1 MPSTKMNWLTGGGE
15 AGELIRAKDWS
26 STPLGPIEEWPQS
39 LRTAVSL
46 CLSSTFPIL
55 IAWGPEDIQIYN
67 DAYRPICGPKHP
79 EAIGQNFKICWA
91 TALPVVGD
99 AFDRAHE
106 GEGTYIRDQRMFL
119 DRYGYLEEAF
129 MTFSFSP
136 IGVESG
142 EVGGVFHPISEST
155 DKVLGAR
162 RTAVLRDVSAAI
174 AKSLSIEELC
184 QALTLRYE
192 SMELD
197 LPFVLFY
204 QLNGNTLQRKG
215 VAGVSSDSRMA
226 PQSVELDN
234 FELNI
239 ELKNTEGWPFE
250 KLMQSLAITEVND
263 LQTRFGS
270 EPSGPYP
277 EAPTSALMLPIMVVG
292 SERPFGFLIAG
303 VSARRA
309 LDAEYS
315 DFYALLSNAVSTAV
329 ANVVAY
335 QHEQR
340 KAEELAE
347 IDRAKTA
354 FFSNVSHEFRTPLT
368 LMVGPLEDALADSD
382 EPLGDAQRQRL
393 EVTHRNSLRLLK
405 LVNALLD
412 FSRIEAGR
420 AKGNFAAT
428 NLAQLTEDLSGVFR
442 STIEKAGLRYDVT
455 VADLGEAV
463 YLDRDMWEKIVFNL
477 LSNAFK
483 FTFSG
488 SIAVTLMRVEGFA
501 RLEISDTGSGIAEE
515 ELPRVFERF
524 HRIENSK
531 GRTYEGTGIGLAM
544 IQELV
549 KLHKGKIGVTSEP
562 GKGSTFYVEIPFGTA
577 HVPSAELAGANNQ
590 GDAVVTEP
598 ADTLGTSFI
607 QEAQGWLP
615 ESQQATEGLPPQPVM
630 HSGQSTL
637 NSDAVPIRIL
647 LADDNSDMRGYLRR
661 LMENYAVVETCG
673 DGEAAYQA
681 ICRERPDVVVSD
693 VMMPVLD
700 GFGLIEKVRNNQ
712 AIKDVPIILL
722 SARAGEEAKIEGL
735 AAGADDY
742 LVKPFSANELLSRVK
757 YQVDA
762 ARRRKAAQ
770 SELALSEQYFRSL
783 VDASTAIIWTCDA
796 TGYCT
801 YLSRRWGEVTG
812 RDTNLD
818 LGYGWIDNVHPE
830 DQQHTRDTFL
840 SATNS
845 LSPFN
850 IIYRLRHANGDYRW
864 AIDSGAP
871 LFDKGIVTGFVG
883 TVVDVHDERVAK
895 DSMELLANDLTEI
908 NQRQNEFL
916 VTLAHE
922 LRNPLAPIRSGLE
935 IMRLSTS
942 ANQRVNNIHQMMDR
956 QVNHLTHLVDDL
968 LDIARITKGK
978 INLKKERVALKTVL
992 TNAVEI
998 SMPLIEAHHHEL
1010 IVDIREQD
1018 LTIDADPHRITQV
1031 ISNVLNNA
1039 AKYTPNGGKI
1049 VVTAF
1054 AEGDAAVLTVKDT
1067 GIGLSTEALSTVF
1080 ELFSQIQTEVDR
1092 AQGGLGIG
1100 LHLVKR
1106 LVDLHD
1112 GSVAVSSLGKGKGS
1126 TFIIRLPRVVTAQVS
1141 QNVETS
1147 TSTESATALRILI
1160 VDDNRDGAETL
1171 ATLME
1176 YCGHTACTAGNGKDA
1191 LALAAEALPHIVFL
1205 DIGLPDMSG
1214 YEVAVEMRKM
1224 ASLKHTRF
1232 VALTGRGAETDKA
1245 QALAVGFD
1253 YHLTKPASLDRLN
1266 EILSSSA

>member
-1 MPSTKMNWLTGGGE
+1 MKTNWLTGGGE
-15 AGELIRAKDWS
+15 VGELIREKDWS
-26 STPLGPIEEWPQS
+26 ATPLGPIEEWPQS

-99 AFDRAHE
+99 AFDRAHQ

-119 DRYGYLEEAF
+119 DRFGYLEEAF

-162 RTAVLRDVSAAI
+162 RTAVLRDVSAGI
-174 AKSLSIEELC
+174 AKSQSIEELC
-184 QALTLRYE
+184 DALPQRYE
-192 SMELD
+192 SLALD

-204 QLNGNTLQRKG
+204 QLDGSTLQRMG
-215 VAGVSSDSRMA
+215 IAGLDEHSAMA
-226 PQSVELDN
+226 PASVELGS
-234 FELNI
+234 
-239 ELKNTEGWPFE
+239 TGGWPFDTA
-250 KLMQSLAITEVND
+250 MRSLAITEVSD
-263 LQTRFGS
+263 LQARFGA
-270 EPSGPYP
+270 EPCGPYP
-277 EAPTSALMLPIMVVG
+277 EIPTSALLLPITVVG
-292 SERPFGFLIAG
+292 SERPFGFLVAG

-309 LDAEYS
+309 LDTEYS

-340 KAEELAE
+340 KAEERAE

-368 LMVGPLEDALADSD
+368 LMVGPLEDALSDSD
-382 EPLGDAQRQRL
+382 EPLGDAQRERL

-420 AKGNFAAT
+420 AKASFAAT

-442 STIEKAGLRYDVT
+442 SAIEKAGLRYDVT
-455 VADLGEAV
+455 VADLGEPV

-483 FTFSG
+483 FTFNG
-488 SIAVTLMRVEGFA
+488 SIGVTLKRTDGFA
-501 RLEISDTGSGIAEE
+501 RLEIKDTGSGMAAE

-549 KLHKGKIGVTSEP
+549 KLHQGKIGVTSEP
-562 GKGSTFYVEIPFGTA
+562 GTGSTFYVEIPFGTE
-577 HVPSAELAGANNQ
+577 HVPSADLS
-590 GDAVVTEP
+590 GDATQGTPVVTAP
-598 ADTLGTSFI
+598 ADTLGTSYI
-607 QEAQGWLP
+607 QEALGWLP
-615 ESQQATEGLPPQPVM
+615 QAQQAAEGLSSHYVAQAAAKTIIN
-630 HSGQSTL
+630 G
-637 NSDAVPIRIL
+637 DATPIRIL
-647 LADDNSDMRGYLRR
+647 LADDNSDMRGYLKR
-661 LMENYAVVETCG
+661 LMENYALVETCG

-700 GFGLIEKVRNNQ
+700 GFGLIEKVRNNE

-762 ARRRKAAQ
+762 ERRRQAAQ
-770 SELALSEQYFRSL
+770 SELALSEKYFRSL
-783 VDASTAIIWTCDA
+783 VDASTAIIWTSDA
-796 TGYCT
+796 TGSCT
-801 YLSRRWGEVTG
+801 YLSKRWGEVTG
-812 RDTNLD
+812 RDTTLD
-818 LGYGWIDNVHPE
+818 LGFGWIDNVHP
-830 DQQHTRDTFL
+830 DDRQHTRGTL
-840 SATNS
+840 SLAKQS
-845 LSPFN
+845 LGPFN
-850 IIYRLRHANGDYRW
+850 VTYRLRHANGDYRW
-864 AIDSGAP
+864 AVDSGAP
-871 LFDKGIVTGFVG
+871 LLDNDIITGYVG
-883 TVVDVHDERVAK
+883 TVIDVHDERAAK
-895 DSMELLANDLTEI
+895 DAMEVLANDLSEI

-922 LRNPLAPIRSGLE
+922 LRNPLAPIRNGLE
-935 IMRLSTS
+935 IMRLSAS

-978 INLKKERVALKTVL
+978 INLKKERVTLRTVL

-998 SMPLIEAHHHEL
+998 SMPLIEANQHEL
-1010 IVDIREQD
+1010 MVDIGEQD
-1018 LTIDADPHRITQV
+1018 LTIDADPNRITQV

-1054 AEGDAAVLTVKDT
+1054 AEGDVAVLTVKDS
-1067 GIGLSTEALSTVF
+1067 GIGLSPEALSTVF
-1080 ELFSQIQTEVDR
+1080 ELFSQIQAEVDR

-1106 LVDLHD
+1106 LVDLHE
-1112 GSVAVSSLGKGKGS
+1112 GSVAVTSPGKGQGS
-1126 TFIIRLPRVVTAQVS
+1126 TFTIRLPRLVTE
-1141 QNVETS
+1141 ETS
-1147 TSTESATALRILI
+1147 QSAQIGTQTESAPALRILI

-1171 ATLME
+1171 SMLME
-1176 YCGHTACTAGNGKDA
+1176 YCGHTTYVATTGKDA
-1191 LALAAEALPHIVFL
+1191 LTLAADISPDIIFL

-1214 YEVAVEMRKM
+1214 YEVAVEMRKI
-1224 ASLKHTRF
+1224 ASLKHARF
-1232 VALTGRGAETDKA
+1232 VALTGRGTETDKA
-1245 QALAVGFD
+1245 QAIAVGFD
-1253 YHLTKPASLDRLN
+1253 YHLTKPASLERLN
-1266 EILSSSA
+1266 EILSS

>member
-1 MPSTKMNWLTGGGE
+1 MNWLTGGGE
-15 AGELIRAKDWS
+15 AGEIIRSKDWS
-26 STPLGPIEEWPQS
+26 KTPLGPIEEWPQS

-99 AFDRAHE
+99 AFDRAHQ

-174 AKSLSIEELC
+174 AKSLSIEQLC
-184 QALTLRYE
+184 QALTQRYG

-197 LPFVLFY
+197 LPFILFY
-204 QLNGNTLQRKG
+204 QLNGNKLQRMG
-215 VAGVSSDSRMA
+215 FAGLSSNARMA
-226 PQSVELDN
+226 PELVDLDN
-234 FELNI
+234 VEPGNAD
-239 ELKNTEGWPFE
+239 GWPFD
-250 KLMQSLAITEVND
+250 KAMHSLTITEVND
-263 LQTRFGS
+263 LLTRFGN

-277 EAPTSALMLPIMVVG
+277 ETPSSALILPITVVG
-292 SERPFGFLIAG
+292 SERPYGFLIAG

-347 IDRAKTA
+347 LDRAKTA

-368 LMVGPLEDALADSD
+368 LMVGPLEDALADRD
-382 EPLGDAQRQRL
+382 EPLGDAQRKRL

-420 AKGNFAAT
+420 AKGNFAET

-442 STIEKAGLRYDVT
+442 SAIEKAGLSYDVN
-455 VADLGEAV
+455 VVDLGETI
-463 YLDRDMWEKIVFNL
+463 YIDRDMWEKIVFNL

-488 SIAVTLMRVEGFA
+488 SIGITLKRVEGFA
-501 RLEISDTGSGIAEE
+501 RLEINDTGSGIAAE

-549 KLHKGKIGVTSEP
+549 KLHKGNIGVTSEP
-562 GKGSTFYVEIPFGTA
+562 GKGSMFYVEIPFGTA
-577 HVPSAELAGANNQ
+577 HVASADLVSIATQ
-590 GDAVVTEP
+590 GKTVVAAPT
-598 ADTLGTSFI
+598 DTFGTSYI
-607 QEAQGWLP
+607 QEALGWLP
-615 ESQQATEGLPPQPVM
+615 DAHQAAEGLPSLSVVQVT
-630 HSGQSTL
+630 QSAIDGD
-637 NSDAVPIRIL
+637 NDATPIRIL
-647 LADDNSDMRGYLRR
+647 LADDNSDMRGYLKR
-661 LMENYAVVETCG
+661 LMENYAVVETCA

-681 ICRERPDVVVSD
+681 ICRERPDLVVSD

-700 GFGLIEKVRNNQ
+700 GFGLIEKVRNNE

-762 ARRRKAAQ
+762 ARRRQAAQ
-770 SELALSEQYFRSL
+770 FELALSEKYFRSL

-801 YLSRRWGEVTG
+801 YLSKRWGEVTG
-812 RDTNLD
+812 RDIELD
-818 LGYGWIDNVHPE
+818 LGFGWIGNVHPD
-830 DQQHTRDTFL
+830 DQSHTRDTFL
-840 SATNS
+840 SAQHS
-845 LSPFN
+845 LDPFN

-864 AIDSGAP
+864 AVDSGAP
-871 LFDKGIVTGFVG
+871 LFDHGVLTGFVG

-895 DSMELLANDLTEI
+895 DALEMLANDLTEV

-922 LRNPLAPIRSGLE
+922 LRNPLAPIRNGLE
-935 IMRLSTS
+935 IMRLST
-942 ANQRVNNIHQMMDR
+942 APNQRLGNVHQMMER

-998 SMPLIEAHHHEL
+998 SMPLIEANQHEL

-1049 VVTAF
+1049 VVTAL
-1054 AEGDAAVLTVKDT
+1054 AEDDVAVLTVKDT
-1067 GIGLSTEALSTVF
+1067 GVGLSPEALSTVF

-1100 LHLVKR
+1100 LHLVKG

-1112 GSVAVSSLGKGKGS
+1112 GSVSMSSLGEGKGS
-1126 TFIIRLPRVVTAQVS
+1126 TFTIRLPRVLNAPIS
-1141 QNVETS
+1141 RNVEKGNQIK
-1147 TSTESATALRILI
+1147 SAAALCILI

-1171 ATLME
+1171 STLME
-1176 YCGHTACTAGNGKDA
+1176 CCGHTAYTAATGKDA
-1191 LALAAEALPHIVFL
+1191 LALAAEVVPHIIFL

-1214 YEVAVEMRKM
+1214 YEVATEMKKI

-1245 QALAVGFD
+1245 QAMAVGFD
-1253 YHLTKPASLDRLN
+1253 YHLTKPASLERLN

>member
-1 MPSTKMNWLTGGGE
+1 MNWLTGGGE
-15 AGELIRAKDWS
+15 AGEIIRSKDWS
-26 STPLGPIEEWPQS
+26 KTPLGPIEDWPQS

-99 AFDRAHE
+99 AFDRAHQ

-142 EVGGVFHPISEST
+142 GVGGVFHPISEST

-162 RTAVLRDVSAAI
+162 RTAVLRDVSAGI

-184 QALTLRYE
+184 QALTQRYE

-197 LPFVLFY
+197 VPFVLFY
-204 QLNGNTLQRKG
+204 QLDGNTLQRMG
-215 VAGVSSDSRMA
+215 VAGISSNSRMA
-226 PQSVELDN
+226 PESVELGNAD
-234 FELNI
+234 
-239 ELKNTEGWPFE
+239 GWPFD
-250 KLMQSLAITEVND
+250 KAMQSLAITKVND
-263 LQTRFGS
+263 LLARFGN

-277 EAPTSALMLPIMVVG
+277 EIPSSAMMLPIMVVG
-292 SERPFGFLIAG
+292 SERPYGFLIAG

-368 LMVGPLEDALADSD
+368 LMVGPLEDALADTD
-382 EPLGDAQRQRL
+382 EPLGDAQRKRL

-442 STIEKAGLRYDVT
+442 SAIEKAGLRYDVN
-455 VADLGEAV
+455 VVDLGEAV
-463 YLDRDMWEKIVFNL
+463 YVDRDMWEKIVFNL

-483 FTFSG
+483 FTFTG
-488 SIAVTLMRVEGFA
+488 SISVTLKRVDDFA
-501 RLEISDTGSGIAEE
+501 RLEISDTGSGIAAE

-562 GKGSTFYVEIPFGTA
+562 GKGSTFYVEIPFGAA
-577 HVPSAELAGANNQ
+577 HVPSVDLAGSAVQ
-590 GDAVVTEP
+590 GDAVVTAP
-598 ADTLGTSFI
+598 ADTLGASYI
-607 QEAQGWLP
+607 QEALGWLP
-615 ESQQATEGLPPQPVM
+615 EAQQAAEEFPSRSAVQAV
-630 HSGQSTL
+630 QSTI
-637 NSDAVPIRIL
+637 NDDAVPIRIL
-647 LADDNSDMRGYLRR
+647 LADDNSDMRGYLKR
-661 LMENYAVVETCG
+661 LMENYASVETCG

-681 ICRERPDVVVSD
+681 ICRERPDLVVSD

-700 GFGLIEKVRNNQ
+700 GFGLIEKVRNNET
-712 AIKDVPIILL
+712 IKDVPIILL

-762 ARRRKAAQ
+762 ARRRQAAQ
-770 SELALSEQYFRSL
+770 SELALSEKYFRSL

-796 TGYCT
+796 SGYCT
-801 YLSRRWGEVTG
+801 YLSKRWGEVTG
-812 RDTNLD
+812 RDTTLD
-818 LGYGWIDNVHPE
+818 LGYGWIDNVHPD
-830 DQQHTRDTFL
+830 DQPHTRDTFL
-840 SATNS
+840 SAQQS
-845 LSPFN
+845 LDPFN

-864 AIDSGAP
+864 AVDSGAP
-871 LFDKGIVTGFVG
+871 LFDSGVLTGFVG
-883 TVVDVHDERVAK
+883 TVVDVHDERVTK
-895 DSMELLANDLTEI
+895 DALEVLANDLTEV

-922 LRNPLAPIRSGLE
+922 LRNPLAPIRNGLE

-942 ANQRVNNIHQMMDR
+942 ANQRVSNVHQMMDR

-998 SMPLIEAHHHEL
+998 SMPLIEANQHEL

-1031 ISNVLNNA
+1031 ISNLLNNA
-1039 AKYTPNGGKI
+1039 AKYTPHGGKI

-1054 AEGDAAVLTVKDT
+1054 AEGDLAVLTVEDN
-1067 GIGLSTEALSTVF
+1067 GIGLSPEALSTVF
-1080 ELFSQIQTEVDR
+1080 ELFSQIQAEVDR

-1100 LHLVKR
+1100 LHLVKG

-1112 GSVAVSSLGKGKGS
+1112 GSVSVDSLGKGKGS
-1126 TFIIRLPRVVTAQVS
+1126 TFTIRLPRIVAPKIS
-1141 QNVETS
+1141 QNVETGS
-1147 TSTESATALRILI
+1147 GPESATALRILI

-1171 ATLME
+1171 SMLME
-1176 YCGHTACTAGNGKDA
+1176 CCGHIAYMAANGKDS
-1191 LALAAEALPHIVFL
+1191 LALAADVLPDIVFL

-1214 YEVAVEMRKM
+1214 YEVAVEMRKI
-1224 ASLKHTRF
+1224 ASLKQTRF

-1245 QALAVGFD
+1245 QAFAAGFD
-1253 YHLTKPASLDRLN
+1253 YHLTKPASLERIN
-1266 EILSSSA
+1266 EILSGLA

>member
-1 MPSTKMNWLTGGGE
+1 MSEQQKMNWLTGGGE
-15 AGELIRAKDWS
+15 AGEIIRSKDWS
-26 STPLGPIEEWPQS
+26 KTPLGPIEEWPQS

-99 AFDRAHE
+99 AFDRAHQ

-184 QALTLRYE
+184 QALIQRYE
-192 SMELD
+192 SIELD

-204 QLNGNTLQRKG
+204 QLNGNRLQRMG
-215 VAGVSSDSRMA
+215 AAGVSNDARMA
-226 PQSVELDN
+226 PQVVELDN
-234 FELNI
+234 VEPGNSDV
-239 ELKNTEGWPFE
+239 WPFD
-250 KLMQSLAITEVND
+250 KAMKSLAITEVND
-263 LQTRFGS
+263 LEARFGS

-277 EAPTSALMLPIMVVG
+277 EFPSTALLLPIMVVG
-292 SERPFGFLIAG
+292 SERPYGFLIAG

-347 IDRAKTA
+347 LDRAKTA

-368 LMVGPLEDALADSD
+368 LMVGPLEDALADTD
-382 EPLGDAQRQRL
+382 EPLGDAQRKRL

-428 NLAQLTEDLSGVFR
+428 DLAQLTGDLSGVFR
-442 STIEKAGLRYDVT
+442 SAIESAGLRYNVT
-455 VADLGEAV
+455 VADLGEVV
-463 YLDRDMWEKIVFNL
+463 YIDQDMWEKIVFNL

-483 FTFSG
+483 FTLSG
-488 SIAVTLMRVEGFA
+488 SISVTLKRVGSFA
-501 RLEISDTGSGIAEE
+501 RLEISDTGSGIATE

-549 KLHKGKIGVTSEP
+549 KLHKGNIGVTSEL
-562 GKGSTFYVEIPFGTA
+562 GKGSAFYVDIPFGIA
-577 HVPSAELAGANNQ
+577 HIPSADLAGVGAQ
-590 GDAVVTEP
+590 RDTTKAASIG
-598 ADTLGTSFI
+598 TLGASYI
-607 QEAQGWLP
+607 QEALGWLP
-615 ESQQATEGLPPQPVM
+615 EAQHAAEEFPSRSIVQSA
-630 HSGQSTL
+630 QSTL
-637 NSDAVPIRIL
+637 SNDATPIRIL
-647 LADDNSDMRGYLRR
+647 LVDDNSDMRGYLKR
-661 LMENYAVVETCG
+661 LMEDYAAVETCG

-681 ICRERPDVVVSD
+681 ICREKPDLVVSD

-700 GFGLIEKVRNNQ
+700 GFGLIEKVRGNE

-742 LVKPFSANELLSRVK
+742 LVKPFSANELMSRVR

-762 ARRRKAAQ
+762 ARRRRAAQ
-770 SELALSEQYFRSL
+770 SELALSEKYFRTL
-783 VDASTAIIWTCDA
+783 VDASAAIIWTCDA

-801 YLSRRWGEVTG
+801 YLSKRWGEVTG
-812 RDTNLD
+812 RDTELD
-818 LGYGWIDNVHPE
+818 LGFGWIDNVHPD
-830 DQQHTRDTFL
+830 DQPHTRDTFL
-840 SATNS
+840 SAKQS
-845 LSPFN
+845 LLPFN
-850 IIYRLRHANGDYRW
+850 IIYRLRHADGDYRW
-864 AIDSGAP
+864 AVDSGAP
-871 LFDKGIVTGFVG
+871 LLDNGIVTGFVG

-895 DSMELLANDLTEI
+895 DAMEVLANDLTEV

-922 LRNPLAPIRSGLE
+922 LRNPLAPIRNGLE

-942 ANQRVNNIHQMMDR
+942 TNQSVSNIHQMMDR

-998 SMPLIEAHHHEL
+998 SMPLIEANQHEL
-1010 IVDIREQD
+1010 IVDIQEQD
-1018 LTIDADPHRITQV
+1018 LTIDADPQRITQV

-1054 AEGDAAVLTVKDT
+1054 AEGDVAILTVKDN
-1067 GIGLSTEALSTVF
+1067 GIGLSPEALSTVF
-1080 ELFSQIQTEVDR
+1080 ELFSQIQAEVDR

-1106 LVDLHD
+1106 LIDLHD
-1112 GSVAVSSLGKGKGS
+1112 GSVAMSSLGEGEGS
-1126 TFIIRLPRVVTAQVS
+1126 TFTIRLPRILTAQIS
-1141 QNVETS
+1141 QNVETNIG
-1147 TSTESATALRILI
+1147 TGSAAPLRILI

-1171 ATLME
+1171 SMLME
-1176 YCGHTACTAGNGKDA
+1176 CCGHTAYMAANGKDA
-1191 LALAAEALPHIVFL
+1191 LALAANVLPDIVFL

-1214 YEVAVEMRKM
+1214 YEVAVEMRKI

-1232 VALTGRGAETDKA
+1232 AALTGRGAEADKA
-1245 QALAVGFD
+1245 QAMAVGFD
-1253 YHLTKPASLDRLN
+1253 YHLTKPASLERLN
-1266 EILSSSA
+1266 EILSDSA

>member
-1 MPSTKMNWLTGGGE
+1 MHSE
-15 AGELIRAKDWS
+15 Q
-26 STPLGPIEEWPQS
+26 STP
-39 LRTAVSL
+39 
-46 CLSSTFPIL
+46 
-55 IAWGPEDIQIYN
+55 
-67 DAYRPICGPKHP
+67 
-79 EAIGQNFKICWA
+79 
-91 TALPVVGD
+91 
-99 AFDRAHE
+99 
-106 GEGTYIRDQRMFL
+106 
-119 DRYGYLEEAF
+119 
-129 MTFSFSP
+129 
-136 IGVESG
+136 
-142 EVGGVFHPISEST
+142 
-155 DKVLGAR
+155 
-162 RTAVLRDVSAAI
+162 
-174 AKSLSIEELC
+174 
-184 QALTLRYE
+184 
-192 SMELD
+192 
-197 LPFVLFY
+197 
-204 QLNGNTLQRKG
+204 
-215 VAGVSSDSRMA
+215 
-226 PQSVELDN
+226 
-234 FELNI
+234 
-239 ELKNTEGWPFE
+239 
-250 KLMQSLAITEVND
+250 
-263 LQTRFGS
+263 
-270 EPSGPYP
+270 
-277 EAPTSALMLPIMVVG
+277 
-292 SERPFGFLIAG
+292 
-303 VSARRA
+303 
-309 LDAEYS
+309 
-315 DFYALLSNAVSTAV
+315 
-329 ANVVAY
+329 
-335 QHEQR
+335 
-340 KAEELAE
+340 
-347 IDRAKTA
+347 
-354 FFSNVSHEFRTPLT
+354 
-368 LMVGPLEDALADSD
+368 
-382 EPLGDAQRQRL
+382 
-393 EVTHRNSLRLLK
+393 
-405 LVNALLD
+405 
-412 FSRIEAGR
+412 
-420 AKGNFAAT
+420 
-428 NLAQLTEDLSGVFR
+428 
-442 STIEKAGLRYDVT
+442 
-455 VADLGEAV
+455 
-463 YLDRDMWEKIVFNL
+463 
-477 LSNAFK
+477 
-483 FTFSG
+483 
-488 SIAVTLMRVEGFA
+488 
-501 RLEISDTGSGIAEE
+501 
-515 ELPRVFERF
+515 
-524 HRIENSK
+524 
-531 GRTYEGTGIGLAM
+531 
-544 IQELV
+544 
-549 KLHKGKIGVTSEP
+549 
-562 GKGSTFYVEIPFGTA
+562 
-577 HVPSAELAGANNQ
+577 
-590 GDAVVTEP
+590 
-598 ADTLGTSFI
+598 
-607 QEAQGWLP
+607 
-615 ESQQATEGLPPQPVM
+615 
-630 HSGQSTL
+630 
-637 NSDAVPIRIL
+637 NSDATPIRIL

-661 LMENYAVVETCG
+661 LLENYAVVETCG
-673 DGEAAYQA
+673 DGEAAYQG
-681 ICRERPDVVVSD
+681 ICRERPDLVVSD

-700 GFGLIEKVRNNQ
+700 GFGLIEKVRNNE

-796 TGYCT
+796 SGYCT

-830 DQQHTRDTFL
+830 DQQHTRDTFS
-840 SATNS
+840 SAKNS

-871 LFDKGIVTGFVG
+871 LFDNNIVTGFVG

-998 SMPLIEAHHHEL
+998 SMPLIEANRHEL

-1054 AEGDAAVLTVKDT
+1054 AEGEAAVLTVKDT
-1067 GIGLSTEALSTVF
+1067 GIGLSPEALSTVF

-1106 LVDLHD
+1106 LIDLHD

-1126 TFIIRLPRVVTAQVS
+1126 TFSIRLPRVVTAQVS

-1147 TSTESATALRILI
+1147 TPTESATALRILI

-1191 LALAAEALPHIVFL
+1191 LALAADALPHIVFL

>member
-1 MPSTKMNWLTGGGE
+1 MAAKSAHCRQPVSVLDFPNSYCMGAGGYPD
-15 AGELIRAKDWS
+15 LQR
-26 STPLGPIEEWPQS
+26 
-39 LRTAVSL
+39 
-46 CLSSTFPIL
+46 CLSSDL
-55 IAWGPEDIQIYN
+55 
-67 DAYRPICGPKHP
+67 RPQTSGGNRS
-79 EAIGQNFKICWA
+79 EFQNLLGHG
-91 TALPVVGD
+91 TAVVGE
-99 AFDRAHE
+99 AFDRAHQ

-119 DRYGYLEEAF
+119 DRFGYLEEAF

-162 RTAVLRDVSAAI
+162 RTAVLRDVSAGI
-174 AKSLSIEELC
+174 AKSQSIEELC
-184 QALTLRYE
+184 DALPQRYE
-192 SMELD
+192 SLALD

-204 QLNGNTLQRKG
+204 QLDGSTLQRMG
-215 VAGVSSDSRMA
+215 IAGLDEHSAMA
-226 PQSVELDN
+226 PASVELGS
-234 FELNI
+234 
-239 ELKNTEGWPFE
+239 TGGWPFDTA
-250 KLMQSLAITEVND
+250 MRSLATTEVSD
-263 LQTRFGS
+263 LQARFGA
-270 EPSGPYP
+270 EPCGPYP
-277 EAPTSALMLPIMVVG
+277 EIPTSALLLPITVVG
-292 SERPFGFLIAG
+292 SERPFGFLVAG

-309 LDAEYS
+309 LDTEYS

-340 KAEELAE
+340 KAEERAE

-368 LMVGPLEDALADSD
+368 LMVGPLEDALSDSD
-382 EPLGDAQRQRL
+382 EPLGDAQRKRL

-420 AKGNFAAT
+420 AKASFAAT
-428 NLAQLTEDLSGVFR
+428 DLAQLTKDLSSVFR
-442 STIEKAGLRYDVT
+442 SAIEKAGLRYDVT
-455 VADLGEAV
+455 VADLGEPV

-483 FTFSG
+483 FTFNG
-488 SIAVTLMRVEGFA
+488 SIGVTLKRTDGFA
-501 RLEISDTGSGIAEE
+501 RLEIKDTGSGIAVE

-549 KLHKGKIGVTSEP
+549 KLHQGKIGVTSEP
-562 GKGSTFYVEIPFGTA
+562 GTGSTFYVEIPFGTE
-577 HVPSAELAGANNQ
+577 HVPSADLSGEATQ
-590 GDAVVTEP
+590 GTPVVTAP
-598 ADTLGTSFI
+598 ADTLGTSYI
-607 QEAQGWLP
+607 QEALGWLP
-615 ESQQATEGLPPQPVM
+615 QAQQAAEGLSS
-630 HSGQSTL
+630 HSVAQAAAKTIING
-637 NSDAVPIRIL
+637 DATPIRIL
-647 LADDNSDMRGYLRR
+647 LADDNSDMRGYLKR
-661 LMENYAVVETCG
+661 LMENYALVETCG

-700 GFGLIEKVRNNQ
+700 GFGLIEKVRNNE

-762 ARRRKAAQ
+762 ERRRQAAQ
-770 SELALSEQYFRSL
+770 SELALSEKYFRSL
-783 VDASTAIIWTCDA
+783 VDASTAIIWTSDA
-796 TGYCT
+796 TGSCT
-801 YLSRRWGEVTG
+801 YLSKRWGEVTG
-812 RDTNLD
+812 RDTTLD
-818 LGYGWIDNVHPE
+818 LGFGWIDNVHP
-830 DQQHTRDTFL
+830 DDRQHARETL
-840 SATNS
+840 SLAKQS
-845 LSPFN
+845 LGPFN
-850 IIYRLRHANGDYRW
+850 VIYRLRHANGDYRW
-864 AIDSGAP
+864 AVDSGAP
-871 LFDKGIVTGFVG
+871 LLDNGIITGYVG
-883 TVVDVHDERVAK
+883 TVIDVHDERTAK
-895 DSMELLANDLTEI
+895 DAMEVLANDLTEI

-922 LRNPLAPIRSGLE
+922 LRNPLAPIRNGLE
-935 IMRLSTS
+935 IMRLSAS

-978 INLKKERVALKTVL
+978 INLKKERVTIKTVL

-998 SMPLIEAHHHEL
+998 SMPLIEANQHEL
-1010 IVDIREQD
+1010 IVDIGEQD
-1018 LTIDADPHRITQV
+1018 LTIDADPNRITQV

-1054 AEGDAAVLTVKDT
+1054 AEGDVAVLTVKDS
-1067 GIGLSTEALSTVF
+1067 GIGLSPEALSTVF
-1080 ELFSQIQTEVDR
+1080 ELFSQIQAEVDR

-1106 LVDLHD
+1106 LVDLHE
-1112 GSVAVSSLGKGKGS
+1112 GSVAVTSPGKGQGS
-1126 TFIIRLPRVVTAQVS
+1126 TFTIRLPRLVTAQTS
-1141 QNVETS
+1141 QSAQIGTQ
-1147 TSTESATALRILI
+1147 TESAPALRILI

-1171 ATLME
+1171 SMLME
-1176 YCGHTACTAGNGKDA
+1176 YCGHTTYVATTGKDA
-1191 LALAAEALPHIVFL
+1191 LTLAADISPDIVFL

-1214 YEVAVEMRKM
+1214 YEVAVEMRNI
-1224 ASLKHTRF
+1224 ASLKHARF
-1232 VALTGRGAETDKA
+1232 VALTGRGTETDKA
-1245 QALAVGFD
+1245 QAIAVGFD
-1253 YHLTKPASLDRLN
+1253 YHLTKPASLERLN
-1266 EILSSSA
+1266 EILSS

>member
-1 MPSTKMNWLTGGGE
+1 MSEQQKMNWLTGGGE
-15 AGELIRAKDWS
+15 VGELIRLKDWS
-26 STPLGPIEEWPQS
+26 KTPLGPIEEWPQS

-162 RTAVLRDVSAAI
+162 RTAVLRDVSAGI
-174 AKSLSIEELC
+174 AKSLSTEELC
-184 QALTLRYE
+184 QALTQRYE

-204 QLNGNTLQRKG
+204 QLNGNTLRRMG
-215 VAGVSSDSRMA
+215 VAGLSSNSRMA
-226 PQSVELDN
+226 PESVELGDAD
-234 FELNI
+234 
-239 ELKNTEGWPFE
+239 GWPFD
-250 KLMQSLAITEVND
+250 KAMQLLTITEVND
-263 LQTRFGS
+263 LLVRFGN

-277 EAPTSALMLPIMVVG
+277 EIPSSALMLPIMVVG
-292 SERPFGFLIAG
+292 SERPYGFLIAG

-368 LMVGPLEDALADSD
+368 LMVGPLEDALADRD
-382 EPLGDAQRQRL
+382 EPLGHAQRKRL

-420 AKGNFAAT
+420 AKANFAAT
-428 NLAQLTEDLSGVFR
+428 DLAQLTEDLSGVFR
-442 STIEKAGLRYDVT
+442 SAIEKAGLRYNVS
-455 VADLGEAV
+455 VANLGEDV

-488 SIAVTLMRVEGFA
+488 SVGVTLKRTEGFA
-501 RLEISDTGSGIAEE
+501 RLEIKDTGSGIAAE

-549 KLHKGKIGVTSEP
+549 NLHRGKIGVTSEP
-562 GKGSTFYVEIPFGTA
+562 GQGSTFYVEMPFGTA
-577 HVPSAELAGANNQ
+577 HVPSADLAGATTQ
-590 GDAVVTEP
+590 GKAIVAEP
-598 ADTLGTSFI
+598 ADTLGTSYI
-607 QEAQGWLP
+607 QEALGWLP
-615 ESQQATEGLPPQPVM
+615 EAQKVAEELPSHAGVQTAQAIVTG
-630 HSGQSTL
+630 
-637 NSDAVPIRIL
+637 DAAPIRIL
-647 LADDNSDMRGYLRR
+647 LVDDNSDMRGYLKR
-661 LMENYAVVETCG
+661 LMQNYAAVETHG

-681 ICRERPDVVVSD
+681 ICREPPDLVISD

-700 GFGLIEKVRNNQ
+700 GFGLIKKIRNNE

-762 ARRRKAAQ
+762 ARRRQATQ
-770 SELALSEQYFRSL
+770 SELALSEKYFRSL
-783 VDASTAIIWTCDA
+783 VDASTAIIWTSDA
-796 TGYCT
+796 TGACT
-801 YLSRRWGEVTG
+801 FLSKRWGEVTG
-812 RDTNLD
+812 RDINLD
-818 LGYGWIDNVHPE
+818 LGFGWIDNVHP
-830 DQQHTRDTFL
+830 DDRQHTHETL
-840 SATNS
+840 SLAKHS
-845 LSPFN
+845 LEPFN
-850 IIYRLRHANGDYRW
+850 IIYRLRHANGNYRW
-864 AIDSGAP
+864 AVDSGAP
-871 LFDKGIVTGFVG
+871 LHDNGAITGFVG

-895 DSMELLANDLTEI
+895 DAMEVLAKDLTEV
-908 NQRQNEFL
+908 NQRQKEFL

-922 LRNPLAPIRSGLE
+922 LRNPLAPIRNGLDV
-935 IMRLSTS
+935 MRLSTS
-942 ANQRVNNIHQMMDR
+942 ANQRVNNVHQMMDR

-978 INLKKERVALKTVL
+978 INLKKEWVALKTVL
-992 TNAVEI
+992 TNAIEI
-998 SMPLIEAHHHEL
+998 SMPLIEANQHEL
-1010 IVDIREQD
+1010 IVDIGEHD

-1031 ISNVLNNA
+1031 ISNVLSNA

-1049 VVTAF
+1049 VVHAF
-1054 AEGDAAVLTVKDT
+1054 PEGNVAVLTVKDN
-1067 GIGLSTEALSTVF
+1067 GIGLSPEALSTVF
-1080 ELFSQIQTEVDR
+1080 ELFSQIQAEVDR

-1112 GSVAVSSLGKGKGS
+1112 GSVAVTSPGKGEGS
-1126 TFIIRLPRVVTAQVS
+1126 TFTIRLPRIVTAPIS
-1141 QNVETS
+1141 LRVEADTQ
-1147 TSTESATALRILI
+1147 TESASALRILI

-1171 ATLME
+1171 SMLME
-1176 YCGHTACTAGNGKDA
+1176 YCGHTAYLASTGKAA
-1191 LALAAEALPHIVFL
+1191 LALAVDISPDIVFL

-1214 YEVAVEMRKM
+1214 YEVVIEMRKI
-1224 ASLKHTRF
+1224 ASLKRTRF

-1245 QALAVGFD
+1245 QAIAVGFD
-1253 YHLTKPASLDRLN
+1253 YHLTKPASLERLN
-1266 EILSSSA
+1266 EILSS

>member
-1 MPSTKMNWLTGGGE
+1 MSEQQKMNWLTGGGE
-15 AGELIRAKDWS
+15 AGEIIRSKDWS
-26 STPLGPIEEWPQS
+26 KTPLGPIEEWPQS

-99 AFDRAHE
+99 AFDRAHQ

-184 QALTLRYE
+184 QALIQRYE
-192 SMELD
+192 SIELD

-204 QLNGNTLQRKG
+204 QLNGNRLQRMG
-215 VAGVSSDSRMA
+215 AAGVSNDARMA
-226 PQSVELDN
+226 PQVVELDN
-234 FELNI
+234 VEPGNSDV
-239 ELKNTEGWPFE
+239 WPFD
-250 KLMQSLAITEVND
+250 KAMKSLAITEVND
-263 LQTRFGS
+263 LEARFGS

-277 EAPTSALMLPIMVVG
+277 EFPSTALLLPIMVVG
-292 SERPFGFLIAG
+292 SERPYGFLIAG

-347 IDRAKTA
+347 LDRAKTA

-368 LMVGPLEDALADSD
+368 LMVGPLEDALADTD
-382 EPLGDAQRQRL
+382 EPLGDAQRKRL

-428 NLAQLTEDLSGVFR
+428 DLAQLTGDLSGVFR
-442 STIEKAGLRYDVT
+442 SAIESAGLRYNVT
-455 VADLGEAV
+455 VADLGEVV
-463 YLDRDMWEKIVFNL
+463 YIDQDMWEKIVFNL

-483 FTFSG
+483 FTLSG
-488 SIAVTLMRVEGFA
+488 SISVTLKRVGSFA
-501 RLEISDTGSGIAEE
+501 RLEISDTGSGIATE

-549 KLHKGKIGVTSEP
+549 KLHKGNIGVTSEL
-562 GKGSTFYVEIPFGTA
+562 GKGSAFYVDIPFGIA
-577 HVPSAELAGANNQ
+577 HIPSADLAGVGAQ
-590 GDAVVTEP
+590 RDTTKAASIG
-598 ADTLGTSFI
+598 TLGASYI
-607 QEAQGWLP
+607 QEALGWLP
-615 ESQQATEGLPPQPVM
+615 EAQHAAEEFPSRSIVQSA
-630 HSGQSTL
+630 QSTL
-637 NSDAVPIRIL
+637 SNDATPIRIL
-647 LADDNSDMRGYLRR
+647 LVDDNSDMRGYLKR
-661 LMENYAVVETCG
+661 LMEDYAVVETCG

-681 ICRERPDVVVSD
+681 ICREKPDLVVSD

-700 GFGLIEKVRNNQ
+700 GFGLIEKVRGNK

-722 SARAGEEAKIEGL
+722 SARAGEEANIEGL

-742 LVKPFSANELLSRVK
+742 LVKPFSANELMSRVR

-762 ARRRKAAQ
+762 ARRRRAAQ
-770 SELALSEQYFRSL
+770 SELALSEKYFRTL
-783 VDASTAIIWTCDA
+783 VDASAAIIWTCDA

-801 YLSRRWGEVTG
+801 YLSKRWGEVTG
-812 RDTNLD
+812 RDTELD
-818 LGYGWIDNVHPE
+818 LGFGWIDNVHPD
-830 DQQHTRDTFL
+830 DQPHTRDTFL
-840 SATNS
+840 SAKQS
-845 LSPFN
+845 LLPFN
-850 IIYRLRHANGDYRW
+850 IIYRLRHADGDYRW
-864 AIDSGAP
+864 AVDSGAP
-871 LFDKGIVTGFVG
+871 LLDNGIVTGFVG

-895 DSMELLANDLTEI
+895 DAMEVLANDLTEV

-922 LRNPLAPIRSGLE
+922 LRNPLAPIRNGLE

-942 ANQRVNNIHQMMDR
+942 TNQSVSNIHQMMDR

-998 SMPLIEAHHHEL
+998 SMPLIEANQHEL
-1010 IVDIREQD
+1010 IVDIQEQD
-1018 LTIDADPHRITQV
+1018 LTIDADPQRITQV

-1054 AEGDAAVLTVKDT
+1054 AEGDVAILTVKDN
-1067 GIGLSTEALSTVF
+1067 GIGLSPEALSTVF
-1080 ELFSQIQTEVDR
+1080 ELFSQIQAEVDR

-1106 LVDLHD
+1106 LIDLHD
-1112 GSVAVSSLGKGKGS
+1112 GSVAMSSLGEGEGS
-1126 TFIIRLPRVVTAQVS
+1126 TFTIRLPRILTAQIS
-1141 QNVETS
+1141 QNVETN
-1147 TSTESATALRILI
+1147 TGTGSAAPLRILI

-1171 ATLME
+1171 SMLME
-1176 YCGHTACTAGNGKDA
+1176 CCGHTAYMAANGKDA
-1191 LALAAEALPHIVFL
+1191 LAVAANVLPDIVFL

-1214 YEVAVEMRKM
+1214 YEVAVEMRKI

-1232 VALTGRGAETDKA
+1232 AALTGRGAEADKA
-1245 QALAVGFD
+1245 QAMAVGFD
-1253 YHLTKPASLDRLN
+1253 YHLTKPASLERLN
-1266 EILSSSA
+1266 EILSDSA

>member
-1 MPSTKMNWLTGGGE
+1 MSLQQKMNWLTGGGE
-15 AGELIRAKDWS
+15 AGELIRSKDWS
-26 STPLGPIEEWPQS
+26 KTPLGPIDEWPQS

-142 EVGGVFHPISEST
+142 EVGGVFHPISETT

-184 QALTLRYE
+184 QGLTQRYE

-204 QLNGNTLQRKG
+204 QLNGNTLQRMG
-215 VAGVSSDSRMA
+215 VAGLSSDARMA
-226 PQSVELDN
+226 PQSVELDK
-234 FELNI
+234 I
-239 ELKNTEGWPFE
+239 ESGDADGWPFD
-250 KLMQSLAITEVND
+250 KAIQSLTITEVND
-263 LQTRFGS
+263 LLTRFGN

-277 EAPTSALMLPIMVVG
+277 EIPSSALMLPIMVVG

-315 DFYALLSNAVSTAV
+315 DFYALLSNAVSTSV

-368 LMVGPLEDALADSD
+368 LMVGPLEDALADTD
-382 EPLGDAQRQRL
+382 EPLGDAQRKRL

-420 AKGNFAAT
+420 AKGNFAST
-428 NLAQLTEDLSGVFR
+428 NLTQLTEDLSGVFR
-442 STIEKAGLRYDVT
+442 SAIEKAGLRYDVT
-455 VADLGEAV
+455 VTDLGEPV
-463 YLDRDMWEKIVFNL
+463 YIDRDMWEKIVFNL

-488 SIAVTLMRVEGFA
+488 SIGVTLKRVDGFA
-501 RLEISDTGSGIAEE
+501 RLEINDTGSGIAAE

-562 GKGSTFYVEIPFGTA
+562 GTGSTFYVEVPFGTA
-577 HVPSAELAGANNQ
+577 HVPSADLANATLQ
-590 GDAVVTEP
+590 GDAVITAP
-598 ADTLGTSFI
+598 ADTLGTSYI
-607 QEAQGWLP
+607 QEALSWLP
-615 ESQQATEGLPPQPVM
+615 EAQQDVEGLPSRFVA
-630 HSGQSTL
+630 QSTIG
-637 NSDAVPIRIL
+637 DEKPIRIL
-647 LADDNSDMRGYLRR
+647 LADDNSDMRGYLKR
-661 LMENYAVVETCG
+661 LMENYALVETCG

-681 ICRERPDVVVSD
+681 ICRERPDLVVSD

-700 GFGLIEKVRNNQ
+700 GFGMIEKVRNNE

-757 YQVDA
+757 YQVDS
-762 ARRRKAAQ
+762 ARRRQAAQ
-770 SELALSEQYFRSL
+770 SELALSEKYFRSL

-801 YLSRRWGEVTG
+801 YLSKRWGEVTG
-812 RDTNLD
+812 RNTELD
-818 LGYGWIDNVHPE
+818 LGFGWIDNVHPD
-830 DQQHTRDTFL
+830 DQPHTRETFL
-840 SATNS
+840 SAQQS
-845 LSPFN
+845 LHPFN

-864 AIDSGAP
+864 AVDSGAP
-871 LFDKGIVTGFVG
+871 LHDKGIVTGFVG
-883 TVVDVHDERVAK
+883 TVVDVHDERVTKEALK
-895 DSMELLANDLTEI
+895 VLANDLTEV

-922 LRNPLAPIRSGLE
+922 LRNPLAPIRNGLE

-942 ANQRVNNIHQMMDR
+942 ANNNIHQMMDR

-978 INLKKERVALKTVL
+978 IKLKKERVALKTVL

-998 SMPLIEAHHHEL
+998 SMPLIEANQHEL
-1010 IVDIREQD
+1010 IVDVRDQD

-1031 ISNVLNNA
+1031 LSNVLNNA
-1039 AKYTPNGGKI
+1039 AKYTLNGGKI
-1049 VVTAF
+1049 ELTAF
-1054 AEGDAAVLTVKDT
+1054 AEGDVAVLTVKDN
-1067 GIGLSTEALSTVF
+1067 GIGLSTEALSSVF

-1112 GSVAVSSLGKGKGS
+1112 GSVAVSSPGKGKGS
-1126 TFIIRLPRVVTAQVS
+1126 TFTIRLPRVVTAQIS
-1141 QNVETS
+1141 QNIETG
-1147 TSTESATALRILI
+1147 TQTESATSLRILI

-1171 ATLME
+1171 SMLME
-1176 YCGHTACTAGNGKDA
+1176 YCGHTGYVAATGKEA
-1191 LALAAEALPHIVFL
+1191 LALAADVLPDIVFL

-1224 ASLKHTRF
+1224 ANLKHTRF

-1245 QALAVGFD
+1245 QAIAVGFD
-1253 YHLTKPASLDRLN
+1253 YHLTKPASLERLT
-1266 EILSSSA
+1266 EILSSST

>member
-1 MPSTKMNWLTGGGE
+1 MSEQQKMNWLTGGGE
-15 AGELIRAKDWS
+15 AGEIIRSKDWS
-26 STPLGPIEEWPQS
+26 KTPLGPIEEWPQS

-99 AFDRAHE
+99 AFDRAHQ

-184 QALTLRYE
+184 QALIQRYE
-192 SMELD
+192 SIELD

-204 QLNGNTLQRKG
+204 QLNGNRLQRMG
-215 VAGVSSDSRMA
+215 AAGVSNDARMA
-226 PQSVELDN
+226 PQVVELDN
-234 FELNI
+234 VEPGNSDV
-239 ELKNTEGWPFE
+239 WPFDE
-250 KLMQSLAITEVND
+250 AMKSLAITEVND
-263 LQTRFGS
+263 LEARFGS

-277 EAPTSALMLPIMVVG
+277 EFPSTALLLPIMVVG
-292 SERPFGFLIAG
+292 SERPYGFLIAG

-347 IDRAKTA
+347 LDRAKTA

-368 LMVGPLEDALADSD
+368 LMVGPLEDALADTD
-382 EPLGDAQRQRL
+382 EPLGDAQRKRL

-428 NLAQLTEDLSGVFR
+428 DLAQLTGDLSGVFR
-442 STIEKAGLRYDVT
+442 SAIESAGLRYNVT
-455 VADLGEAV
+455 VADLGEVV
-463 YLDRDMWEKIVFNL
+463 YIDQDMWEKIVFNL

-483 FTFSG
+483 FTLSG
-488 SIAVTLMRVEGFA
+488 SISVTLKRVGSFA
-501 RLEISDTGSGIAEE
+501 RLEISDTGSGIATE

-549 KLHKGKIGVTSEP
+549 KLHKGNIGVTSEL
-562 GKGSTFYVEIPFGTA
+562 GKGSAFYVDIPFGIA
-577 HVPSAELAGANNQ
+577 HIPSADLAGVGAQ
-590 GDAVVTEP
+590 RDTTKAASIG
-598 ADTLGTSFI
+598 TLGASYI
-607 QEAQGWLP
+607 QEALGWLP
-615 ESQQATEGLPPQPVM
+615 EAQHAAEEFPSRSIVQSA
-630 HSGQSTL
+630 QSTL
-637 NSDAVPIRIL
+637 SNDATPIRIL
-647 LADDNSDMRGYLRR
+647 LVDDNSDMRGYLKR
-661 LMENYAVVETCG
+661 LMEDYAAVETCG

-681 ICRERPDVVVSD
+681 ICREKPDLVVSD

-700 GFGLIEKVRNNQ
+700 GFGLIEKVRGDE

-742 LVKPFSANELLSRVK
+742 LVKPFSANELMSRVR

-762 ARRRKAAQ
+762 ARRRRAAQ
-770 SELALSEQYFRSL
+770 SELALSEKYFRTL
-783 VDASTAIIWTCDA
+783 VDASAAIIWTCDA

-801 YLSRRWGEVTG
+801 YLSKRWGEVTG
-812 RDTNLD
+812 RDTELD
-818 LGYGWIDNVHPE
+818 LGFGWIDNVHPD
-830 DQQHTRDTFL
+830 DQPHTRDTFL
-840 SATNS
+840 SAKQS
-845 LSPFN
+845 LLPFN
-850 IIYRLRHANGDYRW
+850 IIYRLRHADGDYRW
-864 AIDSGAP
+864 AVDSGAP
-871 LFDKGIVTGFVG
+871 LLDNGIVTGFVG

-895 DSMELLANDLTEI
+895 DAMEVLANDLTEV

-922 LRNPLAPIRSGLE
+922 LRNPLAPIRNGLE

-942 ANQRVNNIHQMMDR
+942 TNQSVSNIHQMMDR

-998 SMPLIEAHHHEL
+998 SMPLIEANQHEL
-1010 IVDIREQD
+1010 IVDIQEQD
-1018 LTIDADPHRITQV
+1018 LTIDADPQRITQV

-1054 AEGDAAVLTVKDT
+1054 AEGDVAILTVKDN
-1067 GIGLSTEALSTVF
+1067 GIGLSPEALSTVF
-1080 ELFSQIQTEVDR
+1080 ELFSQIQAEVDR

-1106 LVDLHD
+1106 LIDLHD
-1112 GSVAVSSLGKGKGS
+1112 GSVAMSSLGEGEGS
-1126 TFIIRLPRVVTAQVS
+1126 TFTIRLPRILTAQIS
-1141 QNVETS
+1141 QNVETN
-1147 TSTESATALRILI
+1147 TGTGSAAPLRILI

-1171 ATLME
+1171 SMLME
-1176 YCGHTACTAGNGKDA
+1176 CCGHTAYMAANGKDA
-1191 LALAAEALPHIVFL
+1191 LALAANVLPDIVFL

-1214 YEVAVEMRKM
+1214 YEVAVEMRKI

-1232 VALTGRGAETDKA
+1232 AALTGRGAEADKA
-1245 QALAVGFD
+1245 QAMAVGFD
-1253 YHLTKPASLDRLN
+1253 YHLTKPASLERLN
-1266 EILSSSA
+1266 EILSDSA

>member
-1 MPSTKMNWLTGGGE
+1 MSEQQKMNWLTGGGE
-15 AGELIRAKDWS
+15 AGEIIRSKDWS
-26 STPLGPIEEWPQS
+26 KTPLGPIEEWPQS

-99 AFDRAHE
+99 AFDRAHQ

-184 QALTLRYE
+184 QALIQRYE
-192 SMELD
+192 SIELD

-204 QLNGNTLQRKG
+204 QLNGNRLQRMG
-215 VAGVSSDSRMA
+215 AAGVSNDARMA
-226 PQSVELDN
+226 PQVVELDN
-234 FELNI
+234 VEPGNSDV
-239 ELKNTEGWPFE
+239 WPFD
-250 KLMQSLAITEVND
+250 KAMKSLAITEVND
-263 LQTRFGS
+263 LEARFGS

-277 EAPTSALMLPIMVVG
+277 EFPSTALLLPIMVVG
-292 SERPFGFLIAG
+292 SERPYGFLIAG

-347 IDRAKTA
+347 LDRAKTA

-368 LMVGPLEDALADSD
+368 LMVGPLEDALADTD
-382 EPLGDAQRQRL
+382 EPLGDAQRKRL

-428 NLAQLTEDLSGVFR
+428 DLAQLTGDLSGVFR
-442 STIEKAGLRYDVT
+442 SAIESAGLRYNVT
-455 VADLGEAV
+455 VADLGEVV
-463 YLDRDMWEKIVFNL
+463 YIDQDMWEKIVFNL

-483 FTFSG
+483 FTLSG
-488 SIAVTLMRVEGFA
+488 SISVTLKRVGSFA
-501 RLEISDTGSGIAEE
+501 RLEISDTGSGIATE

-549 KLHKGKIGVTSEP
+549 KLHKGNIGVTSEL
-562 GKGSTFYVEIPFGTA
+562 GKGSAFYVDIPFGIA
-577 HVPSAELAGANNQ
+577 HIPSADLAGVGAQ
-590 GDAVVTEP
+590 RDTTKAASIG
-598 ADTLGTSFI
+598 TLGASYI
-607 QEAQGWLP
+607 QEALGWLP
-615 ESQQATEGLPPQPVM
+615 EAQHAAEEFPSRSIVQSA
-630 HSGQSTL
+630 QSTL
-637 NSDAVPIRIL
+637 SNEATPIRIL
-647 LADDNSDMRGYLRR
+647 LVDDNSDMRGYLKR
-661 LMENYAVVETCG
+661 LMEDYAVVETCG

-681 ICRERPDVVVSD
+681 ICREKPDLVVSD

-700 GFGLIEKVRNNQ
+700 GFGLIEKVRGNE

-742 LVKPFSANELLSRVK
+742 LVKPFSANELMSRVR

-762 ARRRKAAQ
+762 ARRRRAAQ
-770 SELALSEQYFRSL
+770 SELALSEKYFRTL
-783 VDASTAIIWTCDA
+783 VDASAAIIWTCDA

-801 YLSRRWGEVTG
+801 YLSKRWGEVTG
-812 RDTNLD
+812 RDTELD
-818 LGYGWIDNVHPE
+818 LGFGWIDNVHPD
-830 DQQHTRDTFL
+830 DQPHTRDTFL
-840 SATNS
+840 SAKQS
-845 LSPFN
+845 LLPFN
-850 IIYRLRHANGDYRW
+850 IIYRLRHADGDYRW
-864 AIDSGAP
+864 AVDSGAP
-871 LFDKGIVTGFVG
+871 LLDNGIVTGFVG

-895 DSMELLANDLTEI
+895 DAMEVLANDLTEV

-922 LRNPLAPIRSGLE
+922 LRNPLAPIRNGLE

-942 ANQRVNNIHQMMDR
+942 ANQSVSNIHQMMDR

-998 SMPLIEAHHHEL
+998 SMPLIEANQHEL
-1010 IVDIREQD
+1010 IVDIQEQD
-1018 LTIDADPHRITQV
+1018 LTIDADPQRITQV

-1054 AEGDAAVLTVKDT
+1054 AEGDVAILTVKDN
-1067 GIGLSTEALSTVF
+1067 GIGLSPEALSTVF
-1080 ELFSQIQTEVDR
+1080 ELFSQIQAEVDR

-1106 LVDLHD
+1106 LIDLHD
-1112 GSVAVSSLGKGKGS
+1112 GSVAMSSLGEGEGS
-1126 TFIIRLPRVVTAQVS
+1126 TFTIRLPRILTAQIS
-1141 QNVETS
+1141 QNVETN
-1147 TSTESATALRILI
+1147 TGTGSAAPLRILI

-1171 ATLME
+1171 SMLME
-1176 YCGHTACTAGNGKDA
+1176 CCGHTAYMAANGKDA
-1191 LALAAEALPHIVFL
+1191 LALAANVLPDIVFL

-1214 YEVAVEMRKM
+1214 YEVAVEMRKI

-1232 VALTGRGAETDKA
+1232 AALTGRGAEADKA
-1245 QALAVGFD
+1245 QAMAVGFD
-1253 YHLTKPASLDRLN
+1253 YHLTKPASLERLN
-1266 EILSSSA
+1266 EILSDSA

>member
-1 MPSTKMNWLTGGGE
+1 MYWLTGGGE
-15 AGELIRAKDWS
+15 AGELLRSKDWS
-26 STPLGPIEEWPQS
+26 KTPLGAIEAWPQS
-39 LRTAVSL
+39 LRTTVSL

-79 EAIGQNFKICWA
+79 EAFGQNFKICWA

-99 AFDRAHE
+99 AFDRAHQ

-142 EVGGVFHPISEST
+142 EVGGVFHPISETT

-184 QALTLRYE
+184 QGLTQRYE
-192 SMELD
+192 SMERD
-197 LPFVLFY
+197 LPFILFY
-204 QLNGNTLQRKG
+204 QLHGNRLQRKG
-215 VAGVSSDSRMA
+215 VAGLSSDSKMA
-226 PQSVELDN
+226 PHLVDLENVTPGTAD
-234 FELNI
+234 
-239 ELKNTEGWPFE
+239 GWPFD
-250 KLMQSLAITEVND
+250 KAMQARAITEVND
-263 LQTRFGS
+263 LSTRFGN

-277 EAPTSALMLPIMVVG
+277 EMPSIALMMPIMVVG

-315 DFYALLSNAVSTAV
+315 DFYALLANAVSTAV
-329 ANVVAY
+329 TNVVAY
-335 QHEQR
+335 QLEQR

-347 IDRAKTA
+347 LDRAKTA

-368 LMVGPLEDALADSD
+368 LMVGPLEDALADTD
-382 EPLGDAQRQRL
+382 EPLGDAQRERL

-420 AKGNFAAT
+420 AKANFAAT
-428 NLAQLTEDLSGVFR
+428 DLAQLTEDLSGVFR
-442 STIEKAGLRYDVT
+442 SAVEKAGLRFEVNVT
-455 VADLGEAV
+455 DLGEAV
-463 YLDRDMWEKIVFNL
+463 YIDRDMWEKIVFNL

-488 SIAVTLMRVEGFA
+488 TIGVTLRRTNKFA
-501 RLEISDTGSGIAEE
+501 RLEITDTGSGIAVE

-549 KLHKGKIGVTSEP
+549 KLHQGKIGVTSALD
-562 GKGSTFYVEIPFGTA
+562 KGSTFYVEVPFGTA
-577 HVPSAELAGANNQ
+577 HVPSNDLAGAAGQ
-590 GDAVVTEP
+590 GKALVTTP
-598 ADTLGTSFI
+598 VDTLSTSYL
-607 QEAQGWLP
+607 QEALGWLP
-615 ESQQATEGLPPQPVM
+615 EAQQAAAGLPSRSIEQ
-630 HSGQSTL
+630 SAQSTIQL
-637 NSDAVPIRIL
+637 TNNHDTPPIRIL
-647 LADDNSDMRGYLRR
+647 LADDNNDMRGYLKR
-661 LMENYAVVETCG
+661 LMENYALVETCG

-681 ICRERPDVVVSD
+681 ICRERPDLVVSD

-700 GFGLIEKVRNNQ
+700 GFGLIAKVRSNE

-722 SARAGEEAKIEGL
+722 SARAGEEARIEGL

-742 LVKPFSANELLSRVK
+742 LVKPFSANELLSRVRH
-757 YQVDA
+757 QIDS
-762 ARRRKAAQ
+762 ARRRQAAQ
-770 SELALSEQYFRSL
+770 SELAMSEKYFRSL

-796 TGYCT
+796 NGYCT
-801 YLSRRWGEVTG
+801 YMSKRWGEVTG
-812 RDTNLD
+812 RDTKLD
-818 LGYGWIDNVHPE
+818 LGFGWIDNVHPD
-830 DQQHTRDTFL
+830 DQPHTRDKFL
-840 SATNS
+840 SVMQS
-845 LSPFN
+845 LEPFY
-850 IIYRLRHANGDYRW
+850 IVYRLRHANGDYRW
-864 AIDSGAP
+864 AVDSGAP
-871 LFDKGIVTGFVG
+871 LLGKGIVTGFVG
-883 TVVDVHDERVAK
+883 TVVDVHDERVSKDAMEVLAK
-895 DSMELLANDLTEI
+895 DLTEV

-922 LRNPLAPIRSGLE
+922 LRNPLAPIRNGLE

-942 ANQRVNNIHQMMDR
+942 TNQRVNNIHQMMDR

-978 INLKKERVALKTVL
+978 INLKKEHVALKTVL
-992 TNAVEI
+992 TNAIEI
-998 SMPLIEAHHHEL
+998 SMPLIEANKHEL
-1010 IVDIREQD
+1010 IVDVREHA

-1031 ISNVLNNA
+1031 ISNILNNA
-1039 AKYTPNGGKI
+1039 AKYTPNGGKL
-1049 VVTAF
+1049 VVSAS
-1054 AEGDAAVLTVKDT
+1054 AEGKEAVLSVQDN
-1067 GIGLSTEALSTVF
+1067 GIGLSPEALSTVF
-1080 ELFSQIQTEVDR
+1080 ELFSQIDAEVDR

-1106 LVDLHD
+1106 LVDLHE
-1112 GSVAVSSLGKGKGS
+1112 GSVAVSSLGKGQGS
-1126 TFIIRLPRVVTAQVS
+1126 TFTIRLPRIVTAQLS
-1141 QNVETS
+1141 QNVETD
-1147 TSTESATALRILI
+1147 TPTEGAPALRILI
-1160 VDDNRDGAETL
+1160 VDDNRDAGETL
-1171 ATLME
+1171 SMLME
-1176 YCGHTACTAGNGKDA
+1176 YCGHTACVAATGKNA
-1191 LALAAEALPHIVFL
+1191 LALAADVLPDIVFL

-1224 ASLKHTRF
+1224 ASLKHARF
-1232 VALTGRGAETDKA
+1232 VALTGRGAEADKA
-1245 QALAVGFD
+1245 EAIAAGFD
-1253 YHLTKPASLDRLN
+1253 YHLTKPASLERLN
-1266 EILSSSA
+1266 EILSGFGL